1 MYGRLVVQ
9 EGHDGVLVM
18 RVGQVIEQCLV
29 GLGALW
35 GIDGADVEVSRKEY
49 DDYAQI
55 IANMIVRIM
64 Q

>member
-9 EGHDGVLVM
+9 EGHDGVLAM

-35 GIDGADVEVSRKEY
+35 GIDGADVEVSRK
-49 DDYAQI
+49 
-55 IANMIVRIM
+55 
-64 Q
+64 